1 MIGLLI
7 LIRHLLLSGMWFH
20 VAPRMDAK
28 HTYGL
33 EEIGLYSQHIIYKHS
48 RVNSQHN
55 WGNIYDHL
63 MSTII
68 FK

>member
-7 LIRHLLLSGMWFH
+7 LIGHLLLSGMWFH

-33 EEIGLYSQHIIYKHS
+33 EEIGLYSQHIIS
-48 RVNSQHN
+48 ILGSIVNII
-55 WGNIYDHL
+55 GGTY
-63 MSTII
+63 MTI
-68 FK
+68 